1 MGQGTWKEQQGI
13 FVLFELGYVRIV
25 EIVLVLI
32 QDFVIFILVEHER
45 KRIVQEGNEE
55 VEPRTFRI
63 EGQRLGKGQ
72 SRQGQPR
79 KGKQGILLLQYVPII
94 LVIVQYEQVQP
105 AIVIDVILLISTI
118 QSKPI
123 DQRADPEEGIVQQT
137 RNRHSIQL
145 QFHDDQEARKIMG
158 TSSPKEGNEIE

>member
-94 LVIVQYEQVQP
+94 LVI
-105 AIVIDVILLISTI
+105 DVILLLISTI

>member
-94 LVIVQYEQVQP
+94 LVI
-105 AIVIDVILLISTI
+105 DVILLLISTI

-137 RNRHSIQL
+137 RNRYAIEL

>member
-25 EIVLVLI
+25 EIVLVFI
-32 QDFVIFILVEHER
+32 QNFVIFILVEHER

-94 LVIVQYEQVQP
+94 LVI
-105 AIVIDVILLISTI
+105 DVILLLISTI

>member
-13 FVLFELGYVRIV
+13 FVLFELEYVRIV
-25 EIVLVLI
+25 EIVLVFI
-32 QDFVIFILVEHER
+32 QNFVIFILVEHER

-94 LVIVQYEQVQP
+94 LVI
-105 AIVIDVILLISTI
+105 DVILLLISTI